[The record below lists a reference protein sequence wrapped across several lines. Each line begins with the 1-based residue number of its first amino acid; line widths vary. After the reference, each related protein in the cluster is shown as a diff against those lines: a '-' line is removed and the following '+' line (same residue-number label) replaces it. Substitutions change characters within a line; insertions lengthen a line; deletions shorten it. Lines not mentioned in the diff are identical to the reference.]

1 MSNKVMK
8 RAGAVT
14 LLALSAAV
22 SFAVHAKH
30 GDLTLAVTMTNDP
43 STNQI
48 KVYDAATGALLQ
60 TLPPAARVG
69 FTGNASGV
77 RQHDGELFAAVNNGS
92 NTVACST
99 GATATASSSSAP
111 SQPSARQ

>member
-14 LLALSAAV
+14 LALSAAV

-48 KVYDAATGALLQ
+48 KVYDTATGALLQ
-60 TLPPAARVG
+60 THRRRGWGFRKRPRRTAA
-69 FTGNASGV
+69 
-77 RQHDGELFAAVNNGS
+77 QW
-92 NTVACST
+92 
-99 GATATASSSSAP
+99 
-111 SQPSARQ
+111 